1 MTNHPQKLVVGN
13 FIILSHEQCKYRL
26 IMQDDSNLV
35 LYYKN
40 RNGVERLPDGF
51 RIKIIL
57 GGNNKERAIIMTVD
71 VNKNPFN

>member
-1 MTNHPQKLVVGN
+1 
-13 FIILSHEQCKYRL
+13 
-26 IMQDDSNLV
+26 MQDDSNLV

-57 GGNNKERAIIMTVD
+57 GGNNEERATIMTVD
-71 VNKNPFN
+71 VNKNRFN